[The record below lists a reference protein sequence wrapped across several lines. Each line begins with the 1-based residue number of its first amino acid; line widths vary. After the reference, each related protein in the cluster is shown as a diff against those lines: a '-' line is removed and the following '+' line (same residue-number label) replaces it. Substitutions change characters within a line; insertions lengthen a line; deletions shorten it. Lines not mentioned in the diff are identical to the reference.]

1 MEGSQLPSGTVTF
14 LFTDIEGST
23 QLWVDYPRSMPSVL
37 GRHHALLRQAIES
50 NGGYVFQIIGDAF
63 CAAFSSATDGLQAAI
78 CAWQALEAEP
88 WGEPGLLKVR
98 MALHTGAAEVR
109 EGDFTS
115 GEYVSGL
122 TLSRVA
128 RLLSAGH
135 GGQILLSKPTR
146 DLLAYDLPTGADF
159 RDLGEHRLK
168 GLSQPEQIFQ
178 LLHPDLPADFPPL
191 ITLDARRN
199 NLPLQ
204 LSSFIGR
211 QQEIHVV
218 KELLS
223 TSRLVTLTGSGGVGK
238 TRLALEVG
246 EELLGDFPDGVWLAE
261 LASLS
266 DPHNVIPAIAS
277 IFSLQTQP
285 NRPLNQV
292 LLDYLRKKKLLLL
305 LDNCEHLI
313 TTCAQLAEMFLQNSK
328 ELHILASS
336 REALGIAGEA
346 AYYVPSL
353 SLPEV
358 DHTLSV
364 AAVRDSEAACLF
376 AERASVA
383 LPDFEITHEN
393 AQAVAQI
400 CHRLDGIPLA
410 LELAAARVKLLR
422 VEQIAA
428 RLDDAFLLLTGG
440 SRTALPRQQTLRS
453 AIDWSYNLL
462 SIPEQ
467 ALFRRLSVFSGGW
480 ELEAAEAICAHMDES
495 IELLPPSDILDL
507 LTSLV
512 NKSLVSVQRKQ
523 GIEARYRLLETV
535 RQYAREKL
543 VDAGEMAELRV
554 RHLNY
559 FIALAEQAQP
569 AFRSPEIA
577 HWLERLL
584 FNLDNIRSA
593 LEWGL
598 ETDPPAALLLA
609 SALHLFWYE
618 TMYSFEGIDWLKACL
633 QNPEN
638 SPRTLQRGR
647 ALAVLTDVGYISNI
661 DHPLLSQWAQES
673 LEICNEQRDPFGQA
687 FAHLLLGRFA
697 FNYFGDFSAAMEHL
711 DASLKLFRTVGDGWW
726 EARAL
731 LNFADMSTF
740 LGDPTSAKVYL
751 QQCFDIF
758 SELKDESRVAI
769 ILQRQSSVLSYF
781 DADLQ
786 TGRARLEQGLAI
798 LERLNLSDIVVG
810 FQISLANICVFQGDF
825 QQAKEFLSQ
834 AIAYYVQSENKY
846 MILFTNQVLGTFLV
860 AQGLFQQAAELLE
873 HTLDQFV
880 LLYPE
885 SSELNQKQ
893 IIPFLAYALVNLD
906 QIKRAKSFLSSMDRA
921 SVASTTDKL
930 FFLRVNGLIA
940 FLEGKAL
947 QATHHCREYLAIAH
961 QMQFSMEIFPALE
974 GCAAAFHLLGRH
986 AEAVQCLAGAA
997 AFRAE
1002 CGAPVW
1008 PSDQSFHDRLRS
1020 GLLAHLGE
1028 SAFQAHWQA
1037 GSRLSLE
1044 QAVALG
1050 LTLPSS

>member
-1 MEGSQLPSGTVTF
+1 MAET
-14 LFTDIEGST
+14 
-23 QLWVDYPRSMPSVL
+23 
-37 GRHHALLRQAIES
+37 LLQNA
-50 NGGYVFQIIGDAF
+50 
-63 CAAFSSATDGLQAAI
+63 
-78 CAWQALEAEP
+78 
-88 WGEPGLLKVR
+88 
-98 MALHTGAAEVR
+98 
-109 EGDFTS
+109 
-115 GEYVSGL
+115 
-122 TLSRVA
+122 
-128 RLLSAGH
+128 
-135 GGQILLSKPTR
+135 
-146 DLLAYDLPTGADF
+146 
-159 RDLGEHRLK
+159 
-168 GLSQPEQIFQ
+168 
-178 LLHPDLPADFPPL
+178 
-191 ITLDARRN
+191 
-199 NLPLQ
+199 
-204 LSSFIGR
+204 
-211 QQEIHVV
+211 
-218 KELLS
+218 KEL
-223 TSRLVTLTGSGGVGK
+223 R
-238 TRLALEVG
+238 
-246 EELLGDFPDGVWLAE
+246 
-261 LASLS
+261 
-266 DPHNVIPAIAS
+266 
-277 IFSLQTQP
+277 
-285 NRPLNQV
+285 
-292 LLDYLRKKKLLLL
+292 
-305 LDNCEHLI
+305 
-313 TTCAQLAEMFLQNSK
+313 
-328 ELHILASS
+328 ILASS

-376 AERASVA
+376 TERASAA

-400 CHRLDGIPLA
+400 CRRLDGIPLA

-462 SIPEQ
+462 STPEQ

-480 ELEAAEAICAHMDES
+480 ELEAAVAICAHMSES
-495 IELLPPSDILDL
+495 TELLPPSDILDL
-507 LTSLV
+507 LSSLV

-618 TMYSFEGIDWLKACL
+618 TMYSFEGIYWLKACL
-633 QNPEN
+633 QKPEN

-647 ALAVLTDVGYISNI
+647 ALLVLTDVGYISNF
-661 DHPLLSQWAQES
+661 DRPLLSQWAQES
-673 LEICNEQRDPFGQA
+673 LGICNEQRDPFGQA
-687 FAHLLLGRFA
+687 FAHQLLGRFA
-697 FNYFGDFSAAMEHL
+697 LYSGDFSGAKEHFYT
-711 DASLKLFRTVGDGWW
+711 SLELFRTVGDGWW

-731 LNFADMSTF
+731 LNFADLSTF
-740 LGDPTSAKVYL
+740 LGDPTSAKIYL
-751 QQCFDIF
+751 QQCLDIF
-758 SELKDESRVAI
+758 SELKDESRVAL
-769 ILQRQSSVLSYF
+769 ILGRQSSILHWF
-781 DADLQ
+781 DGDLR
-786 TGRARLEQGLAI
+786 TGRARLEQGLAL
-798 LERLNLSDIVVG
+798 LERLNLSE
-810 FQISLANICVFQGDF
+810 FAATFRKSLAHICVSQGDF

-834 AIAYYVQSENKY
+834 AAVYYDQSENNY
-846 MILFTNQVLGTFLV
+846 MILDTNQILGSLLV
-860 AQGLFQQAAELLE
+860 VQGLFLQAAELLE
-873 HTLDQFV
+873 QTLDQFV
-880 LLYPE
+880 LRYPE
-885 SSELNQKQ
+885 SSEIIQKE

-906 QIKRAKSFLSSMDRA
+906 QIKRAKIFLKAKSFLYSMDRT
-921 SVASTTDKL
+921 SVTRTPDL
-930 FFLRVNGLIA
+930 LRYQRVHGLIA

-947 QATHHCREYLAIAH
+947 QAAHHYRESLAIAH
-961 QMQFSMEIFPALE
+961 QKQYMMEILPALE
-974 GCAAAFHLLGRH
+974 GCAAAFHLLGH
-986 AEAVQCLAGAA
+986 NADAVQCLAAAA

-1008 PSDQSFHDRLRS
+1008 PSDQSFHERLRS

-1028 SAFQAHWQA
+1028 SAFEALWQA
-1037 GSRLSLE
+1037 GSRLSLK

>member
-1 MEGSQLPSGTVTF
+1 V
-14 LFTDIEGST
+14 
-23 QLWVDYPRSMPSVL
+23 
-37 GRHHALLRQAIES
+37 
-50 NGGYVFQIIGDAF
+50 
-63 CAAFSSATDGLQAAI
+63 
-78 CAWQALEAEP
+78 
-88 WGEPGLLKVR
+88 
-98 MALHTGAAEVR
+98 
-109 EGDFTS
+109 
-115 GEYVSGL
+115 
-122 TLSRVA
+122 
-128 RLLSAGH
+128 
-135 GGQILLSKPTR
+135 
-146 DLLAYDLPTGADF
+146 LAYDLPTGADF

-246 EELLGDFPDGVWLAE
+246 EDLLGDFPDGVWLAE

-292 LLDYLRKKKLLLL
+292 LLDYLRKKKLLLI

-313 TTCAQLAEMFLQNSK
+313 TTCAQLAETLLQNAK
-328 ELHILASS
+328 ELRILASS

-376 AERASVA
+376 TERASAA

-400 CHRLDGIPLA
+400 CRRLDGIPLA

-462 SIPEQ
+462 STPEQ

-480 ELEAAEAICAHMDES
+480 ELEAAVAICAHMSES
-495 IELLPPSDILDL
+495 TELLPPSDILDL
-507 LTSLV
+507 LSSLV

-618 TMYSFEGIDWLKACL
+618 TMYSFEGIYWLKACL
-633 QNPEN
+633 QKPEN

-647 ALAVLTDVGYISNI
+647 ALLVLTDVGYISNF
-661 DHPLLSQWAQES
+661 DRPLLSQWAQES
-673 LEICNEQRDPFGQA
+673 LGICNEQRDPFGQA
-687 FAHLLLGRFA
+687 FAHQLLGRFA
-697 FNYFGDFSAAMEHL
+697 LYSGDFSGAKEHFYT
-711 DASLKLFRTVGDGWW
+711 SLELFRTVGDGWW

-731 LNFADMSTF
+731 LNFADLSTF
-740 LGDPTSAKVYL
+740 LGDPTSAKIYL

-758 SELKDESRVAI
+758 NELKDESRVAL

-781 DADLQ
+781 DADLW

-798 LERLNLSDIVVG
+798 VERLNLSEYVAD
-810 FQISLANICVFQGDF
+810 FQISLAYIFAFQGDF
-825 QQAKEFLSQ
+825 QQANKFLSQ
-834 AIAYYVQSENKY
+834 AIAYYVLSENQY
-846 MILFTNQVLGTFLV
+846 MILVTNQVLGTFLV
-860 AQGLFQQAAELLE
+860 LQGLFQQGAELLE
-873 HTLDQFV
+873 QHLDQFV

-885 SSELNQKQ
+885 SSEINQKEF
-893 IIPFLAYALVNLD
+893 IPFLAYALVNLD
-906 QIKRAKSFLSSMDRA
+906 QIKQAKKFLKAKSFLYSKDRA
-921 SVASTTDKL
+921 SLTRTPDLL

-947 QATHHCREYLAIAH
+947 QTAHHYRESLAIAH
-961 QMQFSMEIFPALE
+961 HMQFKMGIFPALE

-986 AEAVQCLAGAA
+986 ADAVQCLAS
-997 AFRAE
+997 AFALRVE
-1002 CGAPVW
+1002 YGVPVW
-1008 PSDQSFHDRLRS
+1008 SSDQSFHDRLRS

-1028 SAFQAHWQA
+1028 SAFEAHWQA